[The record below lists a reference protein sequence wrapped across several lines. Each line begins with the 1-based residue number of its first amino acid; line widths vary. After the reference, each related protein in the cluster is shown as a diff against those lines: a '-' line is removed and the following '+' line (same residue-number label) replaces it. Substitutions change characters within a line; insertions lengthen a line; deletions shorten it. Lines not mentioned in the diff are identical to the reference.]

1 MSFFTMEEIFL
12 ERKSVKSSK
21 VKSIGYDEDTCIL
34 EVEFNNS
41 SIYHYHGV
49 PLKLYNRLMND
60 SSKGRFMKNK
70 IRYKYKNSCIKK

>member
-1 MSFFTMEEIFL
+1 L
-12 ERKSVKSSK
+12 ERKPVRSSK

-41 SIYHYHGV
+41 SIYRYHGV

-60 SSKGRFMKNK
+60 SSK
-70 IRYKYKNSCIKK
+70 

>member
-1 MSFFTMEEIFL
+1 MEVIFL
-12 ERKSVKSSK
+12 ERKSVRSSN
-21 VKSIGYDEDTCIL
+21 VKSIGYDEDACIL
-34 EVEFNNS
+34 EVEFKNS

-70 IRYKYKNSCIKK
+70 IKYKYKYSCIKK